1 MLGPLDPLVFLFAQN
16 QGAPEATGSLLGS
29 LMPIFAIFVLL
40 YLLILRPQQQQERR
54 RRQKVDA
61 LKKNDRVLTSS
72 GIFGTVVS
80 VDHDSGR
87 VSLRVDDDKGVRIEF
102 SKGAIADVLGEPEK
116 ATAGA
121 GK

>member
-1 MLGPLDPLVFLFAQN
+1 MPGPLDPFLILFAAK
-16 QGAPEATGSLLGS
+16 APAESGGSLLGA
-29 LMPIFAIFVLL
+29 LLPFIPIIFLF
-40 YLLILRPQQQQERR
+40 YFMILRPQQQQERK

-80 VDHDSGR
+80 VDHEGGR
-87 VSLRVDDDKGVRIEF
+87 VILRVDDDKGVRIEF
-102 SKGAIADVLGEPEK
+102 SKGAVADVLGEPEK
-116 ATAGA
+116 VTAGA